1 MPSGVAPRLREL
13 GRLATALLLAL
24 ALVGALFWTLAELT
38 RFDVQPGSQ
47 AKGRAA
53 QAKSAATSKP
63 KPGRMRVASALPPKP
78 PGKPQQPPPVTDLN
92 GQVVETAKP
101 AREQAP
107 KNAKYLGR
115 YDMTVA
121 KEQKS
126 SGRRSNGRDLGK
138 AALERPSEVQSPQSD
153 SKEPTRIAAKA
164 ARQAPTEPGEEAPQ
178 QLVAPTREGPGIAP
192 QVVPGSPQPQGASV
206 VRGAHH
212 GLLLPATS
220 AGNIRENLQT
230 LAGSPGGSDY
240 LPDVEDEGDVNL
252 LNTRRFKYWDFFQR
266 VKDRVQSEWQPGVVW
281 RSRDPN
287 GQRYGIKP
295 RLTVLRVTLDPE
307 GAVKQLQVARTS
319 QLGFL
324 DDEASRAFSAA
335 GPFPNPPRDL
345 VRNGEVEFQFG
356 FMFEVGSNKFKF
368 FRVPP

>member
-1 MPSGVAPRLREL
+1 MASGAAPRLREL

-24 ALVGALFWTLAELT
+24 ALVGVLFWTLAELT
-38 RFDVQPGSQ
+38 RFDMQAGAQ
-47 AKGRAA
+47 AKGRGPNAKA
-53 QAKSAATSKP
+53 QAPLKA
-63 KPGRMRVASALPPKP
+63 KPGRMRVATALPPKP
-78 PGKPQQPPPVTDLN
+78 EVKTPQLPPVTDLN

-107 KNAKYLGR
+107 KDAKYLGR

-121 KEQKS
+121 REQKS
-126 SGRRSNGRDLGK
+126 SGRKANGRDLGR
-138 AALERPSEVQSPQSD
+138 AVLERPSELQSPQSN
-153 SKEPTRIAAKA
+153 SKEPTRIAAKSHK
-164 ARQAPTEPGEEAPQ
+164 QAPTEAGQAAPQ
-178 QLVAPTREGPGIAP
+178 QVDAPTREGPGVAP
-192 QVVPGSPQPQGASV
+192 QVAPGTPQPQGASV
-206 VRGAHH
+206 VRGQHD

-230 LAGSPGGSDY
+230 LAGSPGGSDF

-266 VKDRVQSEWQPGVVW
+266 VKDRVQSEWQPGTVW